1 MIDCVIIRSICRAT
15 LKFLGL
21 CNIFSSLSISLKIKM
36 NTQVASILKKIF
48 RLITYNM

>member
-21 CNIFSSLSISLKIKM
+21 CNIFSSLSISSKNKNEYTSRVNLKENI
-36 NTQVASILKKIF
+36 
-48 RLITYNM
+48 